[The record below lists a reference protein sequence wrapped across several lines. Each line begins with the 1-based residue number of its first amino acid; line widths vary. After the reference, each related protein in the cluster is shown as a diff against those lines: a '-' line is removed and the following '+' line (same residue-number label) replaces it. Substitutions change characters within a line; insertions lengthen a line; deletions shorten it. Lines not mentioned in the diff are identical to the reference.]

1 MQIKKRLAVLGMT
14 LIVLVGLLS
23 ACSGKTPDES
33 APADSSL
40 SESEASAEN
49 SDASVPG
56 ESNADEPGVTDPT
69 PDSSGTPNSTNTKAS
84 SGTTKATKS
93 SQTVPTVSRKLEGNV
108 YTSGTPIVKNK
119 VTLSVMV
126 GKNTLHVNG
135 FDKMAFSTDYE
146 KKTGVHIDW
155 QTVENTDFSQRV
167 TTVMSSGKY
176 PDVIFGINALT
187 GAQVE
192 RYGKAKMFLSLEDS
206 VAKWAPNAAAINS
219 DPSYKKQVYFGTK
232 LYSLPSVDDNLGHQM
247 FPLKMFINKKWLDN
261 LNLKAPTTYD
271 ELLNVLQKFKN
282 SDPNGN
288 GLQDEIPFSCEQ
300 MSPLIAGAPQGI
312 EWKFS
317 ENDACYV
324 DRSGNVGYFY
334 TSNACKSSLTF
345 LHKVFNAGCLDWS
358 AFCGTQTVA
367 KSVATGRVGCFID
380 FTGTLDLPAE
390 YCADYVAIGPIK
402 ADANSTPAVPTGRM
416 DALQP
421 YAMVITKAAEKDQ
434 KKEIA
439 LRWVDWFY
447 TKEGDF
453 YRQFG
458 PEGTGMYTANGD
470 GTYKMGTKTVNGKK
484 VNMTDSDRYAFAPG
498 YVISGRKYD
507 QTNLWT
513 FAKDV
518 TGDPRDDFFNEQD
531 TKQITKLYTP
541 YINKN
546 YLGYLKISAVNAN
559 KLAGYKSTLHQYT
572 RSCML
577 DFVSGGKNIDTEWND
592 YLTKAKKYGADD
604 LIKIYQDAYKSK

>member
-1 MQIKKRLAVLGMT
+1 MQIKTRIPALCLALVI
-14 LIVLVGLLS
+14 LIGLLS
-23 ACSGKTPDES
+23 GCGKK
-33 APADSSL
+33 
-40 SESEASAEN
+40 
-49 SDASVPG
+49 
-56 ESNADEPGVTDPT
+56 T
-69 PDSSGTPNSTNTKAS
+69 PDSSDPNGSSSVSDPIILPGESDIPTSDESGDVSDPNASGSGGHTS
-84 SGTTKATKS
+84 SGSANSNSNNSHTT
-93 SQTVPTVSRKLEGNV
+93 PTAPRKLEGNV

-146 KKTGVHIDW
+146 KKTGVHIEW
-155 QTVENTDFSQRV
+155 QTVENTDFGQRV

-187 GAQVE
+187 GSQVE

-206 VAKWAPNAAAINS
+206 IEKWAPNAAAAINS
-219 DPSYKKQVYFGTK
+219 NSSYKKQVYFGNK

-247 FPLKMFINKKWLDN
+247 FPLKMFINQKWLTA
-261 LNLKAPTTYD
+261 LNLPMPTTYD
-271 ELLNVLQKFKN
+271 ELLTVLQKFKS
-282 SDPNGN
+282 SDPNRN
-288 GLQDEIPFSCEQ
+288 GQQDEIPFSCET
-300 MSPLIAGAPQGI
+300 MSPLIAGAPQGV

-345 LHKVFNAGCLDWS
+345 LHKVFSAGCLDWA

-390 YCADYVAIGPIK
+390 YCNDYVAIGPIK

-447 TKEGDF
+447 TQEGDF

-458 PEGTGMYTANGD
+458 PEGTGMYTSNGD
-470 GTYKMGTKTVNGKK
+470 GTYKLGTKTVDGKK

-507 QTNLWT
+507 QTNVWT
-513 FAKDV
+513 YEKGV
-518 TGDPRDDFFNEQD
+518 SEDPRDKFFNEQD

-541 YINKN
+541 YINQN
-546 YLGYLKISAVNAN
+546 YLGYLKISASNEN

-572 RSCML
+572 RGCML

-604 LIKIYQDAYKSK
+604 LIKIYQDAYNSK